1 MTRALQ
7 DFHSSR
13 RLRANSALVVAAL
26 LSGCGDIYLNAPRGA
41 QVILMP
47 TKKPAQVHDEQVVWF
62 KWWGNEPL
70 SEAER
75 HAATM
80 IERHQ
85 LTEVRIRM
93 VNTFADGFISTF
105 TGPVGFPR
113 RTLVVEGN
121 SVGSAVSAPPQKA
134 PTADRGTP

>member
-1 MTRALQ
+1 M
-7 DFHSSR
+7 
-13 RLRANSALVVAAL
+13 
-26 LSGCGDIYLNAPRGA
+26 SGCR
-41 QVILMP
+41 
-47 TKKPAQVHDEQVVWF
+47 PATSVF
-62 KWWGNEPL
+62 SPF

-121 SVGSAVSAPPQKA
+121 PGPSAVPAPPRKA
-134 PTADRGTP
+134 PTDDRGTP

>member
-1 MTRALQ
+1 
-7 DFHSSR
+7 
-13 RLRANSALVVAAL
+13 
-26 LSGCGDIYLNAPRGA
+26 
-41 QVILMP
+41 
-47 TKKPAQVHDEQVVWF
+47 
-62 KWWGNEPL
+62 
-70 SEAER
+70 
-75 HAATM
+75 M

-121 SVGSAVSAPPQKA
+121 SGGSAVPAPPPPPQKA
-134 PTADRGTP
+134 PTDGKVTP